1 MKLRTLKLE
10 DANRMLEW
18 MHNDDIVSNLGKNFK
33 SYTLQDCKDF
43 ISHSQ
48 TDNSNLHLA
57 ITDDTDNYMGTVSLK
72 HIVDNTA
79 EFAIVLHPN
88 AIGLGYARFAIR
100 KILSIGFNKL
110 NLKEIYWNVLKSNI
124 RAIKCYDKNGYKRF
138 VPDGVKYLTWEGGGT
153 ALLHKINS
161 IGTRS
166 PKKNSSKHSNPIKA
180 FYLFVIK
187 KLYLQFYQFSKNY
200 RRISL

>member
-1 MKLRTLKLE
+1 MKLRALKLE

-48 TDNSNLHLA
+48 TDKSNLNLA
-57 ITDDTDNYMGTVSLK
+57 ITDDKDNYMGTVSLK
-72 HIVDNTA
+72 HIIDNTA
-79 EFAIVLHPN
+79 EFAIVLHPK

-100 KILSIGFNKL
+100 KILLIGFNKL

-124 RAIKCYDKNGYKRF
+124 RAIKCYDKNGYERF
-138 VPDGVKYLTWEGGGT
+138 VPDSVKYLILGYSTSLQDQFYWY
-153 ALLHKINS
+153 KI
-161 IGTRS
+161 T
-166 PKKNSSKHSNPIKA
+166 KEEFIKA
-180 FYLFVIK
+180 
-187 KLYLQFYQFSKNY
+187 
-200 RRISL
+200 

>member
-1 MKLRTLKLE
+1 MKLRTLKIE

-43 ISHSQ
+43 ISHLQ

-79 EFAIVLHPN
+79 EFAIVLHSN

-124 RAIKCYDKNGYKRF
+124 RAIKCYNKNGYKRF
-138 VPDGVKYLTWEGGGT
+138 VPDGVKYLTWGGGT

-187 KLYLQFYQFSKNY
+187 KLYLQFYQFSKTY

>member
-1 MKLRTLKLE
+1 MKLRALKIE

-33 SYTLQDCKDF
+33 SYTLHDCKDF

-79 EFAIVLHPN
+79 EFAIVLHSN

-100 KILSIGFNKL
+100 KILLIGFNKL

-138 VPDGVKYLTWEGGGT
+138 VPDSVKYLTWGGYST
-153 ALLHKINS
+153 SSQDQFYWYKI
-161 IGTRS
+161 T
-166 PKKNSSKHSNPIKA
+166 KEEFIKA
-180 FYLFVIK
+180 
-187 KLYLQFYQFSKNY
+187 
-200 RRISL
+200 

>member
-18 MHNDDIVSNLGKNFK
+18 MHNNDIVSNLGKNFK
-33 SYTLQDCKDF
+33 SFSLQDCKDF

-124 RAIKCYDKNGYKRF
+124 RAIKCYNKNRYKRF
-138 VPDGVKYLTWEGGGT
+138 VPDSVKYLTWGGYST
-153 ALLHKINS
+153 
-161 IGTRS
+161 
-166 PKKNSSKHSNPIKA
+166 SSQD
-180 FYLFVIK
+180 
-187 KLYLQFYQFSKNY
+187 QFYWYKITKEEFFKA
-200 RRISL
+200 

>member
-18 MHNDDIVSNLGKNFK
+18 MHNDDIVCNLGKNFK
-33 SYTLQDCKDF
+33 SYILQDCKDF

-48 TDNSNLHLA
+48 TDNSNLNLA
-57 ITDDTDNYMGTVSLK
+57 IIDDTGNYMGTVSLK
-72 HIVDNTA
+72 HIVDGTA

-138 VPDGVKYLTWEGGGT
+138 VPDTVKYLTWRGT

-166 PKKNSSKHSNPIKA
+166 PKKNSSKPSNPIKA
-180 FYLFVIK
+180 FYVFVIK
-187 KLYLQFYQFSKNY
+187 KLYLQFYQFSKTY
-200 RRISL
+200 RSISL

>member
-33 SYTLQDCKDF
+33 SFSLQDCKDF

-79 EFAIVLHPN
+79 EFAIVLHSN

-100 KILSIGFNKL
+100 KILLIGFNKL

-124 RAIKCYDKNGYKRF
+124 RAIKCYNKNGYKRF
-138 VPDGVKYLTWEGGGT
+138 VPDSVKYLTCGVQ
-153 ALLHKINS
+153 HFF
-161 IGTRS
+161 TRS
-166 PKKNSSKHSNPIKA
+166 ILLVQDH
-180 FYLFVIK
+180 
-187 KLYLQFYQFSKNY
+187 Q
-200 RRISL
+200 RRILQSIAIQLKLFIYSLLKSFTFSFTSFQKLIGE

>member
-10 DANRMLEW
+10 YANRMLEW

-33 SYTLQDCKDF
+33 SYTLHDCKVF

-110 NLKEIYWNVLKSNI
+110 NLKEIYWNVLKSNL
-124 RAIKCYDKNGYKRF
+124 RAIKCYNKNGYKRF
-138 VPDGVKYLTWEGGGT
+138 VPDTVKYLTWGGVQ
-153 ALLHKINS
+153 HFF
-161 IGTRS
+161 TRS
-166 PKKNSSKHSNPIKA
+166 ILLVQDH
-180 FYLFVIK
+180 
-187 KLYLQFYQFSKNY
+187 Q
-200 RRISL
+200 RRIFQSIAIQLKLFIYSLLKSFIFSFTSFQKLIGA